1 VIKIVFGSLAGVAAG
16 FLTRPCC
23 AVPAAMSVVGLSSVG
38 FAQLAATYRP
48 VFMSVSAAM
57 LTAALW
63 TTFRREGCAFN
74 KVLAAS
80 ATLVGFL
87 LSLRILEVL

>member
-1 VIKIVFGSLAGVAAG
+1 
-16 FLTRPCC
+16 
-23 AVPAAMSVVGLSSVG
+23 
-38 FAQLAATYRP
+38 
-48 VFMSVSAAM
+48 MSVSAAM